1 MLRKPTLTIHKTINK
16 HLKIISTNIA
26 KPQFV
31 TINGE
36 QQRTGIFKKP
46 TNQPIY
52 LDKEE
57 VKGDEISNRKVHGG
71 IYKACYLFSADHYPY
86 WENLHPHLD
95 WHYGMLGENLTVEGL
110 DETQLHV
117 GDIYKIGRALIQV
130 TQPREPCTTFAAKM
144 GSTNI
149 LEQFVNHGRPGTYVR
164 VLEPGNVSVGDTLE
178 LLEKAVNSI
187 SVADFFKIIFDQE
200 KNQEHLKRIVES
212 EAIPLRKRTQLGRF
226 LK

>member
-1 MLRKPTLTIHKTINK
+1 M
-16 HLKIISTNIA
+16 KIVSTNIA

-52 LDKEE
+52 LDTEE

-71 IYKACYLFSADHYPY
+71 IYKACYLFSADHYPH
-86 WENLHPHLD
+86 WQNLYPQLD

-110 DETQLHV
+110 DETKICV
-117 GDIYKIGRALIQV
+117 GDIYKVGNALIQV

-144 GSTNI
+144 GTADI
-149 LEQFVNHGRPGTYVR
+149 MQQFIAHGRPGTYVR
-164 VLEPGNVSVGDTLE
+164 VLQQGDVTVGDALELVETSKHPVSVT
-178 LLEKAVNSI
+178 
-187 SVADFFKIIFDQE
+187 DFFNVLFDRE
-200 KNQEHLKRIVES
+200 KNQEHLNLLVKN
-212 EAIPLRKRTQLGRF
+212 EAIALYKREQLQRF
-226 LK
+226 IK

>member
-1 MLRKPTLTIHKTINK
+1 M
-16 HLKIISTNIA
+16 KIISTNIA

-36 QQRTGIFKKP
+36 QQQTGIFKKP
-46 TNQPIY
+46 TNQAIY

-57 VKGDEISNRKVHGG
+57 VKGDEISNRQVHGG
-71 IYKACYLFSADHYPY
+71 EFKACYLFSADHYPY
-86 WENLHPHLD
+86 WENLYPNFD

-117 GDIYKIGRALIQV
+117 GDIYKLGSALIQV

-144 GSTNI
+144 GTTDI
-149 LEQFVNHGRPGTYVR
+149 MAQFIAHGKPGTYVR
-164 VLEPGNVSVGDTLE
+164 ILQQGYVNVSDTME
-178 LLEKAVNSI
+178 LVEKAKNSVSI
-187 SVADFFKIIFDQE
+187 ANFFKLLFERE

-212 EAIPLRKRTQLGRF
+212 ESIPLKKRKKLARL

>member
-1 MLRKPTLTIHKTINK
+1 MN
-16 HLKIISTNIA
+16 IISTNIA

-31 TINGE
+31 TINGDK
-36 QQRTGIFKKP
+36 QKTGIYKKP

-71 IYKACYLFSADHYPY
+71 EFKACYLFSTNHYPH
-86 WENLHPHLD
+86 WENLYPNFD

-117 GDIYKIGRALIQV
+117 GDIYKLGSALIQV

-144 GSTNI
+144 GTPEI
-149 LEQFVNHGRPGTYVR
+149 MQQFIDHGRPGTYVR
-164 VLEPGNVSVGDTLE
+164 VLKPGNVRVGDTLE
-178 LLEKAVNSI
+178 LVEKAENSVSI
-187 SVADFFKIIFDQE
+187 ADFFKIIFDQE

-212 EAIPLRKRTQLGRF
+212 EAIPLRKRMQLERF

>member
-1 MLRKPTLTIHKTINK
+1 LI
-16 HLKIISTNIA
+16 LKIVSTNIA

-52 LDKEE
+52 LDTEE

-71 IYKACYLFSADHYPY
+71 IYKACYLFSADHYPH
-86 WENLHPHLD
+86 WQNLYPQLD

-110 DETQLHV
+110 DETKICV
-117 GDIYKIGRALIQV
+117 GDIYKVGNALIQV

-144 GSTNI
+144 GTADI
-149 LEQFVNHGRPGTYVR
+149 MQQFVAHCKPGTYVR
-164 VLEPGNVSVGDTLE
+164 VLESGNVSVGDVLE
-178 LLEKAVNSI
+178 LVEASKHPVT
-187 SVADFFKIIFDQE
+187 VADFFKILFSRE
-200 KNQEHLKRIVES
+200 KNQEHLNLLVKN
-212 EAIPLRKRTQLGRF
+212 EAIALYKREQLARF

>member
-1 MLRKPTLTIHKTINK
+1 
-16 HLKIISTNIA
+16 LKIISTNIA

-36 QQRTGIFKKP
+36 QQQTGIFKKP
-46 TNQPIY
+46 TNQAIY

-57 VKGDEISNRKVHGG
+57 VKGDEISNRQVHGG
-71 IYKACYLFSADHYPY
+71 EFKACYLFSADHYPY
-86 WENLHPHLD
+86 WENLYPNFD

-117 GDIYKIGRALIQV
+117 GDIYKLGSALIQV

-144 GSTNI
+144 GTTDI
-149 LEQFVNHGRPGTYVR
+149 MAQFIAHGKPGTYVR
-164 VLEPGNVSVGDTLE
+164 ILQQGYVNVSDTME
-178 LLEKAVNSI
+178 LVEKAKNSVSI
-187 SVADFFKIIFDQE
+187 ANFFKLLFERE

-212 EAIPLRKRTQLGRF
+212 ESIPLKKRKKLARL

>member
-1 MLRKPTLTIHKTINK
+1 M
-16 HLKIISTNIA
+16 KIVSTNIA

-46 TNQPIY
+46 TNQPFY
-52 LDKEE
+52 LDTEE

-86 WENLHPHLD
+86 WQNLYPQLD
-95 WHYGMLGENLTVEGL
+95 WHYGMLGENLTVNGL
-110 DETQLHV
+110 DETQICV
-117 GDIYKIGRALIQV
+117 GDIYKVGNALIQV

-144 GSTNI
+144 GSQDI
-149 LEQFVNHGRPGTYVR
+149 LAQFVAHGRPGTYVR
-164 VLEPGNVSVGDTLE
+164 VLQQGNVAVGDTVE
-178 LLEKAVNSI
+178 LIEKAKNSI
-187 SVADFFKIIFDQE
+187 SIADFFKIIFERD
-200 KNQEHLKRIVES
+200 KNQEHLKLLVEN
-212 EAIPLRKRTQLGRF
+212 EAIALYKREQLARF